1 MREVLAGLAKH
12 AGRSIDVHGAV
23 GAIVGPGGI
32 NLSGPENIPLC
43 LYQINGTGLSSSS
56 GVSSSGD
63 DGSGSGSGS
72 SSSSGVAA
80 GPSAWQKGGLDPT
93 SWPNGVYWT
102 YGQRCW
108 WWIDQDWPVA
118 PADEEQE
125 LIFAPSFTGGPPSLN
140 AGDLAWCYFDEE
152 LGAWCILGGVGG
164 TSTTTEKVSWFQLD
178 CDPTVTQDGVPLAY
192 ICAGIIGTDGVA
204 QVRTG
209 CFGNPPD
216 PNQAPT
222 LVQSSATAGKIVAGQ
237 TVWLQDETGSPPGA
251 SSPSPGQVLAVQ
263 GDWVTAE
270 DTGTTVTN
278 PMGVGGLA
286 AGTFEVWRIVS
297 RVNQET
303 SYYGQ
308 FPNGVLLQ
316 PGSSTT
322 WPFVA
327 VNLDI
332 GITVSAEQTK
342 LLDAGQ
348 GIGPCSKVVCRYSP
362 STASWNIEGAV
373 CIADPSC

>member
-1 MREVLAGLAKH
+1 MREVLGAIAKQ
-12 AGRSIDVHGAV
+12 AGRPVDVHGPA
-23 GAIVGPGGI
+23 GAIAGPGGI
-32 NLSGPENIPLC
+32 NLSGPEYPALN
-43 LYQINGTGLSSSS
+43 LYRIAGVNQSSSS
-56 GVSSSGD
+56 GIGSSSGESSSGD
-63 DGSGSGSGS
+63 
-72 SSSSGVAA
+72 AA
-80 GPSAWQKGGLDPT
+80 PSAWQMGGLDPT
-93 SWPNGVYWT
+93 SWPNGVWWT

-108 WWIDQDWPVA
+108 WWIDQDEPTA
-118 PADEEQE
+118 PSDEEQE
-125 LIFAPSFTGGPPSLN
+125 LIFAPTFATAPPFGV
-140 AGDLAWCYFDEE
+140 GDLVWCYFDEE
-152 LGAWCILGGVGG
+152 LGAWCVLQGATVSN
-164 TSTTTEKVSWFQLD
+164 TSPGASWFQLD
-178 CDPTVTQDGVPLAY
+178 CDPTVTQDGVALAY

-278 PMGVGGLA
+278 PMGA
-286 AGTFEVWRIVS
+286 SGTFEVWRIVS
-297 RVNQET
+297 RLSQET

-308 FPNGVLLQ
+308 FPNGVTLQ

-348 GIGPCSKVVCRYSP
+348 GIGPCSKVLVRYSP
-362 STASWNIEGAV
+362 SEGGTWWIEGAV